1 MNRVTK
7 FWVVSFMGFA
17 AVMVYLFASAPT
29 PLQAA
34 DAAKKSYSTQEAMAM
49 LALEND
55 VTRTLYTKAIVGAG
69 KPRGLAFSE
78 HWADPEVIA
87 GPLPALFLRG
97 IADELKASDVPL
109 GLYLGSDFPIE
120 ASNQFQG
127 RQAEAFAQMREDRA
141 PQYFM
146 DEVTNE
152 TIGMYPDFA
161 SAAACVSCHNE
172 HERTS
177 KSDWQLGD
185 LMGATTWSY
194 PGDSVTTDELVAMLK
209 AYRAGVSSVWS
220 RYLGEIQAMNPDV
233 QPAIGTMWP
242 SQGAFVPDGKTFQDS
257 VAELAAVHLMAS
269 LLNADDQ
276 P

>member
-1 MNRVTK
+1 MSRVTK

-17 AVMVYLFASAPT
+17 AVIAYLFASAPA
-29 PLQAA
+29 PLQVA
-34 DAAKKSYSTQEAMAM
+34 DAAKKSYSTQDAMAM

-69 KPRGLAFSE
+69 KPQGLAFSE

-97 IADELKASDVPL
+97 VADELKASDVPL

-127 RQAEAFAQMREDRA
+127 RQAAAFAHMREDHA

-161 SAAACVSCHNE
+161 SAEACVSCHNE

-177 KSDWQLGD
+177 KSDWQIGD

-194 PGDSVTTDELVAMLK
+194 PGDSVTTDELVTMLK

-220 RYLGEIQAMNPDV
+220 RYLGEIQAMDSTV
-233 QPAIGTMWP
+233 RPAIGRMWP

-269 LLNADDQ
+269 LLTADDQ

>member
-7 FWVVSFMGFA
+7 FWVVSVMGFA
-17 AVMVYLFASAPT
+17 AFMAYLFVSAPA

-49 LALEND
+49 LAHEND

-69 KPRGLAFSE
+69 KPQGLAFSE
-78 HWADPEVIA
+78 HWADPEVVA

-97 IADELKASDVPL
+97 VADELKKSDVAL
-109 GLYLGSDFPIE
+109 GLCLGSGCPIE
-120 ASNQFQG
+120 ASNQLQG
-127 RQAEAFAQMREDRA
+127 RQAGAFAQMRKDHS
-141 PQYFM
+141 PQYFL

-194 PGDSVTTDELVAMLK
+194 PGDSVTTDELVAMLR
-209 AYRAGVSSVWS
+209 AYRSGVSSVWS
-220 RYLGEIQAMNPDV
+220 RYLGEIQAMDPSV
-233 QPAIGTMWP
+233 QPAIGSTWP
-242 SQGAFVPDGKTFQDS
+242 SEGAFVPDGKTFQDS

-269 LLNADDQ
+269 ILNADDE

>member
-17 AVMVYLFASAPT
+17 AVMAYLFASAPT

-78 HWADPEVIA
+78 RWADPEVIA

-97 IADELKASDVPL
+97 VADELKASDVPL

-127 RQAEAFAQMREDRA
+127 RQAEAFALMREDRS

-194 PGDSVTTDELVAMLK
+194 PGDSVTTDELVDMLK
-209 AYRAGVSSVWS
+209 AYRSGVSSVWS
-220 RYLGEIQAMNPDV
+220 RYLDEIQAMDPSE
-233 QPAIGTMWP
+233 QPAIGDGWP
-242 SQGAFVPDGKTFQDS
+242 SQGAFIPDVKTFQDS

-269 LLNADDQ
+269 ILNIDDQ